1 MNIDMILTQKE
12 MYFKM
17 ADEMHQLAEIISK
30 EYLLSFC
37 ENDYIYNI
45 KYATM
50 KNEFF
55 KISNLEIDS
64 VFKKIE
70 EEISEI
76 NESRIK
82 NYFERCHRYWTA
94 IQSNLKQIFRYDLK
108 NILEE
113 VQRLSSEIDRIKV
126 SEKNSNKLKQR
137 IKKLFKKFFSK
148 IELILG
154 IPANNFKYFELY
166 SLGYCHQVA
175 TEQFRVQL
183 N

>member
-1 MNIDMILTQKE
+1 VTLAQIE
-12 MYFKM
+12 MYGKM
-17 ADEMHQLAEIISK
+17 ADEMYRLAETISR
-30 EYLLSFC
+30 EYILNFGKDKNTYST
-37 ENDYIYNI
+37 
-45 KYATM
+45 KYTTM

-55 KISNLEIDS
+55 QVSTLEIDS

-76 NESRIK
+76 NETRIK
-82 NYFERCHRYWTA
+82 NYFERYHRYWTA
-94 IQSNLKQIFRYDLK
+94 IQSNLKQISRYNLK

-154 IPANNFKYFELY
+154 IPADNFEYFELY
-166 SLGYCHQVA
+166 SSGYCHQVA
-175 TEQFRVQL
+175 TEKSRVQL